1 MDRWTIE
8 LVVDHVV
15 ARVDGDLDL
24 TNSRHLVDFLG
35 RLSTLAEYPV
45 EVDLSG
51 VEFIDSSGLHA
62 LLTAHR
68 LLLERDNT
76 LTIVNPSPCARR
88 LLELTG
94 CTEIFSIVDRDIEP
108 PVATD

>member
-35 RLSTLAEYPV
+35 RLSALSEYPV

-51 VEFIDSSGLHA
+51 VDFIDSSGLHA
-62 LLTAHR
+62 LLTTRR
-68 LLLERDNT
+68 LLLERDST

-94 CTEIFSIVDRDIEP
+94 CTEIFTVVDRDVELP
-108 PVATD
+108 TGPD